1 MIAVITALVIR
12 GGNGCRIYL
21 CVCQHEFRNNESTE
35 YVTCLEKVSK
45 MDIFGGV
52 FGVFGVC
59 EVFRNRTK
67 HRSIIPTFPPTFN
80 AV

>member
-1 MIAVITALVIR
+1 MGAVFICVFVNMNFVITKVQNI
-12 GGNGCRIYL
+12 
-21 CVCQHEFRNNESTE
+21 TK
-35 YVTCLEKVSK
+35 YVTCLEKVSE

-67 HRSIIPTFPPTFN
+67 HRSIVPTFPPTFN